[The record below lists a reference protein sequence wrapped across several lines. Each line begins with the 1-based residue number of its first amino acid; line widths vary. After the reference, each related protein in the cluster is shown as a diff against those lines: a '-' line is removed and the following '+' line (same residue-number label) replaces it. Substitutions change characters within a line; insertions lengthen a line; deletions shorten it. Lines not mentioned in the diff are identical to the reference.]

1 MIVRFVDIGRI
12 VDRHCYLNF
21 NFTHL
26 NIILKIIALPL
37 PFSRIRTSFLIVLLH
52 PGNPVLISNMSAF
65 HNFRTCHDTYTSAL
79 HFLLLP

>member
-1 MIVRFVDIGRI
+1 MARFGDVSAIVGQNW
-12 VDRHCYLNF
+12 LML

-37 PFSRIRTSFLIVLLH
+37 PFLRIRTSFLVVLLH

-65 HNFRTCHDTYTSAL
+65 HNFRTCHDTYTSVS

>member
-1 MIVRFVDIGRI
+1 MARFGDVSAIVG
-12 VDRHCYLNF
+12 HNWLKF

-37 PFSRIRTSFLIVLLH
+37 PFLRIRTSFLVVLLH
-52 PGNPVLISNMSAF
+52 PGNPVLFSNMSAF
-65 HNFRTCHDTYTSAL
+65 HNFQTCHDTYTSVS